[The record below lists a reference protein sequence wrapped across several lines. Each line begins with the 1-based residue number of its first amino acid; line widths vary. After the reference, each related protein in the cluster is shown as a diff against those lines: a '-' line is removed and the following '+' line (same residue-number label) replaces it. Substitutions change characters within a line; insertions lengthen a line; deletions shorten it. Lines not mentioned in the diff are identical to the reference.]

1 MKISLILLE
10 VSAIRKLKY
19 LSQKNSI
26 TLNHNIPLAE
36 KLRPKT
42 LDDVLGQE
50 HLTGEKGTIRK
61 MIENNTL
68 NSLILWGP
76 PGTGKTT
83 LAEIISEKSGRKF
96 YKLSA
101 VSSGV
106 KDVRDVIDDA
116 KKQNLFSGKSPILF
130 IDEIHRFNKSQQ
142 DSLLHAVEKGWIVLI
157 GATTENPSF
166 EVVSALLSRS
176 QVYILKALSYDKLEE
191 LIDIASE
198 RYNKDEGT
206 DFKIIEKEAF
216 IQYSGGDG
224 RKLINA
230 VELVL
235 NQYKNSDIREITSAN
250 VLEVLQETM
259 ALYDKNG
266 EQHYDII
273 SAFIKSMRG
282 GDPNGAVYWLA
293 RMIAGGE
300 DIKFIARRMLIL
312 AAEDIGLANPNALVM
327 ANNCFQAVNV
337 IGNPESRIILSET
350 AVYLA
355 VSPKSNST
363 YMAINEALALVK
375 QTGNLPVPLHLRNAP
390 TKLMKDLDYGKEYKY
405 AHSYEGNFVEQ
416 DFLPE
421 EIKNAKLYQPG
432 KNSTEKKIYEEL
444 KKKWGNKY

>member
-1 MKISLILLE
+1 MN
-10 VSAIRKLKY
+10 
-19 LSQKNSI
+19 Q
-26 TLNHNIPLAE
+26 NIPLAE
-36 KLRPKT
+36 RLRPKT

-61 MIENNTL
+61 MLQNDTL

-96 YKLSA
+96 FKLSA

-106 KDVRDVIDDA
+106 KDVRDVIEDA

-142 DSLLHAVEKGWIVLI
+142 DSLLHAVEKGWVILI

-176 QVYILKALSYDKLEE
+176 QVYILKALSYEKLEE

-198 RYNKDEGT
+198 RFNNDEKTG
-206 DFKIIEKEAF
+206 FIIKEKEAF

-224 RKLINA
+224 RKLINS

-235 NQYKNSDIREITSAN
+235 NQFKNSSTKEITNDDVMS
-250 VLEVLQETM
+250 VLQETM

-282 GDPNGAVYWLA
+282 SDPNGAVYWLA

-312 AAEDIGLANPNALVM
+312 ASEDIGLANPNALVI
-327 ANNCFQAVNV
+327 ANNCFQAINV
-337 IGNPESRIILSET
+337 IGNPEARILLSET
-350 AVYLA
+350 AIYLA
-355 VSPKSNST
+355 VSPKSNSA
-363 YMAINEALALVK
+363 YAAINEALAFVK
-375 QTGNLPVPLHLRNAP
+375 KTGNLPVPLHLRNAP
-390 TKLMKDLDYGKEYKY
+390 TKFMKDLDYGKEYKY
-405 AHSYEGNFVEQ
+405 AHSYEGNFVDQ

-421 EIKNAKLYQPG
+421 EIKEIKFYEPGNNA
-432 KNSTEKKIYEEL
+432 TEKKIHEEL

>member
-1 MKISLILLE
+1 
-10 VSAIRKLKY
+10 
-19 LSQKNSI
+19 
-26 TLNHNIPLAE
+26 LNHNTPLAE
-36 KLRPKT
+36 RLRPKT
-42 LDDVLGQE
+42 LDEVLGQE

-61 MIENNTL
+61 MLENDTL

-96 YKLSA
+96 FKLSA

-106 KDVRDVIDDA
+106 KDVRDVIEDA

-142 DSLLHAVEKGWIVLI
+142 DSLLHAVEKGWVVLI

-176 QVYILKALSYDKLEE
+176 QVYILKALSHEKLEE
-191 LIDIASE
+191 LIDIASN
-198 RYNKDEGT
+198 RFNKDEGT
-206 DFKIIEKEAF
+206 DFTIKEKEAF

-224 RKLINA
+224 RKLINS

-235 NQYKNSDIREITSAN
+235 NQFKNSDNKEISN
-250 VLEVLQETM
+250 DDVMSVLQETM

-282 GDPNGAVYWLA
+282 SDPNGAVYWLA

-312 AAEDIGLANPNALVM
+312 ASEDIGLANPNALVI
-327 ANNCFQAVNV
+327 ANNCFQAINV
-337 IGNPESRIILSET
+337 IGNPESRILLSET
-350 AVYLA
+350 AIYLA
-355 VSPKSNST
+355 VSPKSNSA
-363 YMAINEALALVK
+363 YMAINDALAFVK
-375 QTGNLPVPLHLRNAP
+375 KTGNLPVPLHLRNAP

-405 AHSYEGNFVEQ
+405 AHSFEGNFVNQ

-421 EIKNAKLYQPG
+421 EIKDAKFYEPGNNA
-432 KNSTEKKIYEEL
+432 TEKKIYDEL
-444 KKKWGNKY
+444 KKKWNNKY

>member
-1 MKISLILLE
+1 MN
-10 VSAIRKLKY
+10 
-19 LSQKNSI
+19 QD
-26 TLNHNIPLAE
+26 IPLAE

-42 LDDVLGQE
+42 LEDVLGQE

-61 MIENNTL
+61 MLQNNTL
-68 NSLILWGP
+68 NSLIFWGP

-83 LAEIISEKSGRKF
+83 LAEIISEQSGRKF

-106 KDVRDVIDDA
+106 KDVRDVIEDA

-176 QVYILKALSYDKLEE
+176 QVYILKALSYEKLEE
-191 LIDIASE
+191 LIDIALKRFNS
-198 RYNKDEGT
+198 DEKS
-206 DFKIIEKEAF
+206 DFKIAEKEAL
-216 IQYSGGDG
+216 IQYSGGDA
-224 RKLINA
+224 RKLINS

-235 NQYKNSDIREITSAN
+235 NQYKGSGKKEIQNSD

-282 GDPNGAVYWLA
+282 SDPNAAVYWLA

-312 AAEDIGLANPNALVM
+312 AAEDIGLANPNALIM
-327 ANNCFQAVNV
+327 ANTCFQAVNV
-337 IGNPESRIILSET
+337 IGNPEARIILSET

-375 QTGNLPVPLHLRNAP
+375 KTGNLPVPLHLRNAP

-405 AHSYEGNFVEQ
+405 AHSYEGNFVDQ

-421 EIKNAKLYQPG
+421 EIRDMTLYQPG
-432 KNSTEKKIYEEL
+432 NNATEKKIYDEL
-444 KKKWGNKY
+444 KKKWNNKY

>member
-1 MKISLILLE
+1 ML
-10 VSAIRKLKY
+10 VDYKLCIQNQRNF
-19 LSQKNSI
+19 SQIYFKSI
-26 TLNHNIPLAE
+26 TLAQNIPLAE
-36 KLRPKT
+36 RLRPKT
-42 LDDVLGQE
+42 LDEVLGQE

-61 MIENNTL
+61 MLENDTL

-96 YKLSA
+96 FKLSA

-106 KDVRDVIDDA
+106 KDVRDVIEDA

-142 DSLLHAVEKGWIVLI
+142 DSLLHAVEKGWVVLI

-176 QVYILKALSYDKLEE
+176 QVYILKALSYEKLEE
-191 LIDIASE
+191 LIEIAVK
-198 RYNKDEGT
+198 RFNKDANS
-206 DFKIIEKEAF
+206 DFIIKQKEAF

-224 RKLINA
+224 RKLINS

-235 NQYKNSDIREITSAN
+235 NQFKNSGKHEIDNDDVMS
-250 VLEVLQETM
+250 VLQETM

-282 GDPNGAVYWLA
+282 SDPNGAVYWLA

-312 AAEDIGLANPNALVM
+312 ASEDIGLANPNALVI
-327 ANNCFQAVNV
+327 ANNCFQAINV
-337 IGNPESRIILSET
+337 IGNPEARILLSET
-350 AVYLA
+350 AIYLA

-363 YMAINEALALVK
+363 YAAINEALAFVK
-375 QTGNLPVPLHLRNAP
+375 KTGNLPVPLHLRNAP

-405 AHSYEGNFVEQ
+405 AHSFEGNFVDQ

-421 EIKNAKLYQPG
+421 EIKDVKFYEPGNNA
-432 KNSTEKKIYEEL
+432 TEKKIGDEL
-444 KKKWGNKY
+444 KKKWSNKY

>member
-1 MKISLILLE
+1 MN
-10 VSAIRKLKY
+10 
-19 LSQKNSI
+19 Q
-26 TLNHNIPLAE
+26 NIPLAE

-42 LDDVLGQE
+42 LNDVLGQE
-50 HLTGEKGTIRK
+50 HLTGDKGTIRK

-68 NSLILWGP
+68 NSLIFWGP

-83 LAEIISEKSGRKF
+83 LAEIISEQSGRKF

-106 KDVRDVIDDA
+106 KDVRDVIEDA

-176 QVYILKALSYDKLEE
+176 QVYVLKALSYEKLEE

-206 DFKIIEKEAF
+206 DFKIMEKEAF
-216 IQYSGGDG
+216 IQYSGGDA
-224 RKLINA
+224 RKLINS

-235 NQYKNSDIREITSAN
+235 NQYKNSKTTEILNSD

-312 AAEDIGLANPNALVM
+312 AAEDVGLANPNALVV
-327 ANNCFQAVNV
+327 ANNCFQAINV
-337 IGNPESRIILSET
+337 IGNPEARIILSET

-355 VSPKSNST
+355 VSPKSNSA

-390 TKLMKDLDYGKEYKY
+390 TKLMKDLDYGKDYKY

-421 EIKNAKLYQPG
+421 QIRNVKLYEPG
-432 KNSTEKKIYEEL
+432 NNSTEKKIYEEL
-444 KKKWGNKY
+444 RKKWNNKY

>member
-1 MKISLILLE
+1 M
-10 VSAIRKLKY
+10 
-19 LSQKNSI
+19 
-26 TLNHNIPLAE
+26 
-36 KLRPKT
+36 RPKN
-42 LDDVLGQE
+42 LDEVLGQE

-61 MIENNTL
+61 MLENDTL

-83 LAEIISEKSGRKF
+83 MAEIISEKSGRKF
-96 YKLSA
+96 FKLSA

-106 KDVRDVIDDA
+106 KDVRDVIDEA

-176 QVYILKALSYDKLEE
+176 QVYILKALSHEKLEE
-191 LIDIASE
+191 LIDIALE
-198 RYNKDEGT
+198 RFNKDEKT
-206 DFKIIEKEAF
+206 DFIIKEKQAF

-224 RKLINA
+224 RKLINS

-235 NQYKNSDIREITSAN
+235 SQFIKSEVKEISN
-250 VLEVLQETM
+250 DEVMEVLQETM

-312 AAEDIGLANPNALVM
+312 ASEDIGLANPNALVI
-327 ANNCFQAVNV
+327 ANSCFQAINV
-337 IGNPESRIILSET
+337 IGNPEARILLSET
-350 AVYLA
+350 AIYLA
-355 VSPKSNST
+355 VSPKSNSA
-363 YMAINEALALVK
+363 YMAINDALAFVK
-375 QTGNLPVPLHLRNAP
+375 KTGNLPVPLHLRNAP

-405 AHSYEGNFVEQ
+405 AHSYEGNFVNQ

-421 EIKNAKLYQPG
+421 EINEVKFYEPGNNA
-432 KNSTEKKIYEEL
+432 TEKKIYEEL
-444 KKKWGNKY
+444 KKKWGDKY

>member
-1 MKISLILLE
+1 MLE
-10 VSAIRKLKY
+10 
-19 LSQKNSI
+19 N
-26 TLNHNIPLAE
+26 
-36 KLRPKT
+36 
-42 LDDVLGQE
+42 D
-50 HLTGEKGTIRK
+50 
-61 MIENNTL
+61 TL
-68 NSLILWGP
+68 NSLIFWGP

-96 YKLSA
+96 FKLSA

-106 KDVRDVIDDA
+106 KDVREVIEDA

-176 QVYILKALSYDKLEE
+176 QVYVLKSLSYEKLEE
-191 LIDIASE
+191 LAEIAFKK
-198 RYNKDEGT
+198 YNEKAQT
-206 DFKIIEKEAF
+206 DFKLKDKEAF
-216 IQYSGGDG
+216 IQYSGGDA
-224 RKLINA
+224 RKLINS
-230 VELVL
+230 VENVL
-235 NQYKNSDIREITSAN
+235 NNFKNSKKQEISN
-250 VLEVLQETM
+250 EDVLEVLQETM

-282 GDPNGAVYWLA
+282 SDPNGAVYWLA
-293 RMIAGGE
+293 RMLAGGE

-312 AAEDIGLANPNALVM
+312 ASEDIGLANPNALVM

-337 IGNPESRIILSET
+337 IGNPEARIILSET

-363 YMAINEALALVK
+363 YLAINEAMAMVK
-375 QTGNLPVPLHLRNAP
+375 KTGNLPVPLHLRNAP
-390 TKLMKDLDYGKEYKY
+390 TKLMKDLNYGKDYQY
-405 AHSYEGNFVEQ
+405 AHAHEGNFIDLE
-416 DFLPE
+416 FLPE
-421 EIKNAKLYQPG
+421 EISGTQFYEPG
-432 KNSTEKKIYEEL
+432 NNSTENKIAEQL
-444 KKKWGNKY
+444 RKKWKDKY

>member
-1 MKISLILLE
+1 
-10 VSAIRKLKY
+10 
-19 LSQKNSI
+19 
-26 TLNHNIPLAE
+26 LNQNIPLAE

-61 MIENNTL
+61 MLENDSL
-68 NSLILWGP
+68 NSLIFWGP

-106 KDVRDVIDDA
+106 KDVRDVIDEA
-116 KKQNLFSGKSPILF
+116 KKQNLFSGRSPILF

-166 EVVSALLSRS
+166 EIVSALLSRS
-176 QVYILKALSYDKLEE
+176 QVYVLKALSYEKLEE
-191 LIDIASE
+191 LIDTSLE
-198 RYNKDEGT
+198 RFNQDERT
-206 DFKIIEKEAF
+206 DFKVKEKEAF
-216 IQYSGGDG
+216 IQYSGGDA
-224 RKLINA
+224 RKLINS

-235 NQYKNSDIREITSAN
+235 NQYKNSENNEITN
-250 VLEVLQETM
+250 EDVLAVLQETM

-312 AAEDIGLANPNALVM
+312 AAEDIGLANPNALVI

-337 IGNPESRIILSET
+337 IGNPEARILLSEA

-355 VSPKSNST
+355 VSPKSNSA
-363 YMAINEALALVK
+363 YMAINDALATVK
-375 QTGNLPVPLHLRNAP
+375 KTGNLPVPLHLRNAP
-390 TKLMKDLDYGKEYKY
+390 TKLMKDMDYGKEYKY
-405 AHSYEGNFVEQ
+405 AHSYEGNFVDQ
-416 DFLPE
+416 DFLPQ
-421 EIKNAKLYQPG
+421 EIKDVKFYEPGNNA
-432 KNSTEKKIYEEL
+432 TEKKIYDEL
-444 KKKWGNKY
+444 KKKWKNKY

>member
-1 MKISLILLE
+1 MS
-10 VSAIRKLKY
+10 S
-19 LSQKNSI
+19 N
-26 TLNHNIPLAE
+26 TPLAE
-36 KLRPKT
+36 ILRPKT
-42 LDDVLGQE
+42 LDEVLGQE
-50 HLTGEKGTIRK
+50 HLTGKNGTIRK
-61 MIENNTL
+61 MLENDTL
-68 NSLILWGP
+68 NSLIFWGP

-96 YKLSA
+96 FKLSA

-106 KDVRDVIDDA
+106 KDVREVIEDA

-176 QVYILKALSYDKLEE
+176 QVYVLKSLSYEKLEE
-191 LIDIASE
+191 LAEIAFKK
-198 RYNKDEGT
+198 YNEKEHT
-206 DFKIIEKEAF
+206 DFKLKDKEAF
-216 IQYSGGDG
+216 IQYSGGDA
-224 RKLINA
+224 RKLINS
-230 VELVL
+230 VENVL
-235 NQYKNSDIREITSAN
+235 NNFKNSKKQEISN
-250 VLEVLQETM
+250 EDVLEVLQETM

-282 GDPNGAVYWLA
+282 SDPNGAVYWLA
-293 RMIAGGE
+293 RMLAGGE

-312 AAEDIGLANPNALVM
+312 ASEDIGLANPNALVI

-337 IGNPESRIILSET
+337 IGNPEARIILSET

-363 YMAINEALALVK
+363 YLAINEAMALVK
-375 QTGNLPVPLHLRNAP
+375 KTGNLPVPLHLRNAP
-390 TKLMKDLDYGKEYKY
+390 TKLMKDLNYGKDYQY
-405 AHSYEGNFVEQ
+405 AHAHEGNFVDLE
-416 DFLPE
+416 FLPE
-421 EIKNAKLYQPG
+421 EISGTQFYEPG
-432 KNSTEKKIYEEL
+432 NNSTENKIAEQL
-444 KKKWGNKY
+444 RKKWKGKY

>member
-1 MKISLILLE
+1 M
-10 VSAIRKLKY
+10 
-19 LSQKNSI
+19 
-26 TLNHNIPLAE
+26 NHNTPLAE
-36 KLRPKT
+36 RLRPKT
-42 LDDVLGQE
+42 LDEVLGQE

-61 MIENNTL
+61 MLENDTL

-96 YKLSA
+96 FKLSA

-106 KDVRDVIDDA
+106 KDVRDVIEDA

-142 DSLLHAVEKGWIVLI
+142 DSLLHAVEKGWVVLI

-176 QVYILKALSYDKLEE
+176 QVYILKSLSHEKLEE

-198 RYNKDEGT
+198 RFNKDEGT
-206 DFKIIEKEAF
+206 DFTIKEKEAF

-224 RKLINA
+224 RKLINS

-235 NQYKNSDIREITSAN
+235 NQFKNSDNKEISN
-250 VLEVLQETM
+250 DDVMSVLQETM

-282 GDPNGAVYWLA
+282 SDPNGAVYWLA

-312 AAEDIGLANPNALVM
+312 ASEDIGLANPNALVI
-327 ANNCFQAVNV
+327 ANNCFQAINV
-337 IGNPESRIILSET
+337 IGNPESRILLSET
-350 AVYLA
+350 AIYLA
-355 VSPKSNST
+355 VSPKSNSA
-363 YMAINEALALVK
+363 YMAINDALAFVK
-375 QTGNLPVPLHLRNAP
+375 KTGNLPVPLHLRNAP

-405 AHSYEGNFVEQ
+405 AHSFEGNFVNQ

-421 EIKNAKLYQPG
+421 EIKDAKFYEPGNNA
-432 KNSTEKKIYEEL
+432 TEKKIYDEL
-444 KKKWGNKY
+444 KKKWNNKY

>member
-1 MKISLILLE
+1 M
-10 VSAIRKLKY
+10 
-19 LSQKNSI
+19 SQN
-26 TLNHNIPLAE
+26 TPLAE
-36 KLRPKT
+36 RMRPKN
-42 LDDVLGQE
+42 LDEVLGQE

-61 MIENNTL
+61 MLENDTL

-96 YKLSA
+96 FKLSA

-106 KDVRDVIDDA
+106 KDVRDVIEEA

-176 QVYILKALSYDKLEE
+176 QVYVLKALTHEKLEE
-191 LIDIASE
+191 LIDIALE
-198 RYNKDEGT
+198 RFNKDEKT
-206 DFKIIEKEAF
+206 DFKINEKQAF

-224 RKLINA
+224 RKLINS

-235 NQYKNSDIREITSAN
+235 SQFINSDTTEISN
-250 VLEVLQETM
+250 NEVLEVLQETM

-312 AAEDIGLANPNALVM
+312 ASEDIGLANPNALVI
-327 ANNCFQAVNV
+327 ANSCFQAVNV
-337 IGNPESRIILSET
+337 IGNPEARILLSET

-363 YMAINEALALVK
+363 YMAINEALAFVK
-375 QTGNLPVPLHLRNAP
+375 KTGNLPVPLHLRNAP

-405 AHSYEGNFVEQ
+405 AHSYEGNFVNQ

-421 EIKNAKLYQPG
+421 EIKDQKFYEPGNNA
-432 KNSTEKKIYEEL
+432 TEKKIYEEL
-444 KKKWGNKY
+444 KKKWNDKY

>member
-1 MKISLILLE
+1 MN
-10 VSAIRKLKY
+10 
-19 LSQKNSI
+19 Q
-26 TLNHNIPLAE
+26 NIPLAE
-36 KLRPKT
+36 RLRPKT

-61 MIENNTL
+61 MLQNDTL

-96 YKLSA
+96 FKLSA

-106 KDVRDVIDDA
+106 KDVRDVIEDA

-142 DSLLHAVEKGWIVLI
+142 DSLLHAVEKGWVILI

-176 QVYILKALSYDKLEE
+176 QVYILKALSYEKLEE

-198 RYNKDEGT
+198 RFNKDEKT
-206 DFKIIEKEAF
+206 DFIIKEKEAF

-224 RKLINA
+224 RKLINS

-235 NQYKNSDIREITSAN
+235 NQFKNSSTKEITNDDVMS
-250 VLEVLQETM
+250 VLQETM

-282 GDPNGAVYWLA
+282 SDPNGAVYWLA

-312 AAEDIGLANPNALVM
+312 ASEDIGLANPNALVI
-327 ANNCFQAVNV
+327 ANNCFQAINV
-337 IGNPESRIILSET
+337 IGNPEARILLSET
-350 AVYLA
+350 AIYLA
-355 VSPKSNST
+355 VSPKSNSA
-363 YMAINEALALVK
+363 YAAINDALAFVK
-375 QTGNLPVPLHLRNAP
+375 KTGNLPVPLHLRNAP

-405 AHSYEGNFVEQ
+405 AHSYEGNFVDQ

-421 EIKNAKLYQPG
+421 EIKNVKFYEPG
-432 KNSTEKKIYEEL
+432 NNATEKKIYDEL

>member
-1 MKISLILLE
+1 M
-10 VSAIRKLKY
+10 
-19 LSQKNSI
+19 NS
-26 TLNHNIPLAE
+26 NSPLAE

-42 LDDVLGQE
+42 LDQVLGQE
-50 HLTGEKGTIRK
+50 HLTGKNGPIRK
-61 MIENNTL
+61 MLENDTL
-68 NSLILWGP
+68 NSLIFWGP

-83 LAEIISEKSGRKF
+83 LAEIISETSGRKF

-106 KDVRDVIDDA
+106 KDIREIIEDA

-142 DSLLHAVEKGWIVLI
+142 DSLLHAVEKGWVVLM

-176 QVYILKALSYDKLEE
+176 QVYILKSLDYERLEE
-191 LIDIASE
+191 LINISLKK
-198 RYNKDEGT
+198 YNQDSNT
-206 DFKIIEKEAF
+206 DFTIKDNEAL
-216 IQYSGGDG
+216 IQYSGGDA

-230 VELVL
+230 VENVL
-235 NQYKNSDIREITSAN
+235 NQFKNSDKKEIAN
-250 VLEVLQETM
+250 EDVLSVLQETM

-282 GDPNGAVYWLA
+282 SDPNGAVYWLA
-293 RMIAGGE
+293 RMLVGGE

-312 AAEDIGLANPNALVM
+312 ASEDIGLANPNALVM

-337 IGNPESRIILSET
+337 IGNPEARIILSQT

-363 YMAINEALALVK
+363 YMAINEAISNVK
-375 QTGNLPVPLHLRNAP
+375 KSGNLPVPLHLRNAP
-390 TKLMKDLDYGKEYKY
+390 TKLMKDLNYGKDYDY
-405 AHSYEGNFVEQ
+405 AHSHEGNFVDLE
-416 DFLPE
+416 FLPE
-421 EIKNAKLYQPG
+421 ELKGTSFYKPG
-432 KNSTEKKIYEEL
+432 NNSTENKIAEQL
-444 KKKWGNKY
+444 KKKWKDKY

>member
-1 MKISLILLE
+1 MS
-10 VSAIRKLKY
+10 S
-19 LSQKNSI
+19 
-26 TLNHNIPLAE
+26 NIPLAE
-36 KLRPKT
+36 RLRPKS
-42 LDDVLGQE
+42 LEEVLGQE

-61 MIENNTL
+61 MLENDAL

-83 LAEIISEKSGRKF
+83 LAEIISEKSGRNF
-96 YKLSA
+96 FKLSA

-106 KDVRDVIDDA
+106 KDVRDVIEEA

-142 DSLLHAVEKGWIVLI
+142 DSLLHAVEKGWIILI

-176 QVYILKALSYDKLEE
+176 QVYILKALTYEKLEE
-191 LIDIASE
+191 LIDIALE
-198 RYNKDEGT
+198 RFNKE
-206 DFKIIEKEAF
+206 EKTEFSIKDKQAF

-224 RKLINA
+224 RKLINS

-235 NQYKNSDIREITSAN
+235 NQFKNSDNKEISNEDVMA
-250 VLEVLQETM
+250 VLQETM

-282 GDPNGAVYWLA
+282 SDPNGAVYWLA

-312 AAEDIGLANPNALVM
+312 ASEDIGLANPNALVI
-327 ANNCFQAVNV
+327 ANNCFQAINV
-337 IGNPESRIILSET
+337 IGNPEARILLSET
-350 AVYLA
+350 AIYLA
-355 VSPKSNST
+355 VSPKSNSA
-363 YMAINEALALVK
+363 YAAINEALAFVK
-375 QTGNLPVPLHLRNAP
+375 KTGNLPVPLHLRNAP

-405 AHSYEGNFVEQ
+405 AHSFEGNFVNQ

-421 EIKNAKLYQPG
+421 EIKDVKFYEPGNNA
-432 KNSTEKKIYEEL
+432 TEKKIYEEL
-444 KKKWGNKY
+444 KKKWNKKY

>member
-1 MKISLILLE
+1 MN
-10 VSAIRKLKY
+10 
-19 LSQKNSI
+19 Q
-26 TLNHNIPLAE
+26 NIPLAE

-42 LDDVLGQE
+42 LEDVLGQE

-61 MIENNTL
+61 MIENDTL

-96 YKLSA
+96 FKLSA

-106 KDVRDVIDDA
+106 KDVRDVIEDA

-142 DSLLHAVEKGWIVLI
+142 DSLLHAVEKGWVVLI

-176 QVYILKALSYDKLEE
+176 QVYVLKALSYEKLEE
-191 LIDIASE
+191 LIDIALE
-198 RYNKDEGT
+198 RYNKDEHEN
-206 DFKIIEKEAF
+206 FIIKDKQAF

-224 RKLINA
+224 RKLINS

-235 NQYKNSDIREITSAN
+235 NQFKNSEKKEIQNDDVMS
-250 VLEVLQETM
+250 VLQETM

-312 AAEDIGLANPNALVM
+312 ASEDIGLANPNALVI
-327 ANNCFQAVNV
+327 ANNCFQAINV
-337 IGNPESRIILSET
+337 IGNPEARIILSET

-355 VSPKSNST
+355 VSPKSNSA
-363 YMAINEALALVK
+363 YMAINDALAFVK
-375 QTGNLPVPLHLRNAP
+375 KTGNLPVPLHLRNAP
-390 TKLMKDLDYGKEYKY
+390 TKLLKDLDYGKEYKY
-405 AHSYEGNFVEQ
+405 AHSYEGNFVDQ

-421 EIKNAKLYQPG
+421 EIKDLKFYEPGNNA
-432 KNSTEKKIYEEL
+432 TEKKIYDEL
-444 KKKWGNKY
+444 KKKWTNKY